1 MAKERLTIV
10 IPNQEARVVNIS
22 QSVVAHGSVA
32 NKFLQFLKTYE
43 VVRGFVVENTFDRI
57 STQDPFLLAS

>member
-1 MAKERLTIV
+1 MVLC
-10 IPNQEARVVNIS
+10 
-22 QSVVAHGSVA
+22 GA